1 MTSVIN
7 VALAYNVLKLILHE
21 NLYIVQG
28 DPLFEIFSNPALPVP
43 RIMLKGKKSPA
54 LRNLTF
60 GVKSPQMGPE
70 LTVFSSFIDF
80 IHISFSSFSK
90 VSLPPISYISFKAH
104 RAFKSI
110 FV

>member
-43 RIMLKGKKSPA
+43 RIMLKGKKVA
-54 LRNLTF
+54 R
-60 GVKSPQMGPE
+60 PQKLDFWCKVTANGSRVDS
-70 LTVFSSFIDF
+70 VFVF
-80 IHISFSSFSK
+80 
-90 VSLPPISYISFKAH
+90 Y
-104 RAFKSI
+104 
-110 FV
+110 